1 MLMLKQC
8 RFLYNIMLSDRIE
21 EYRKTGKRKLSRC
34 EKGSRNDGEERRS
47 SCCCSKH
54 FWAYTKKDTSLEK
67 ISWDFTV
74 KQGILDVFCI
84 YSKQNLSPDPEKRKI
99 LGLGSILYR
108 HRENCRQNSY
118 IFIRISM
125 ILGLRKNCPPHMP
138 KLKQFL

>member
-8 RFLYNIMLSDRIE
+8 RFLYTIMLSDRIE

-74 KQGILDVFCI
+74 KYSIIDAFCT
-84 YSKQNLSPDPEKRKI
+84 YSKQNLLPDPEKCKI
-99 LGLGSILYR
+99 LGLEYT
-108 HRENCRQNSY
+108 Y
-118 IFIRISM
+118 F
-125 ILGLRKNCPPHMP
+125 
-138 KLKQFL
+138 

>member
-74 KQGILDVFCI
+74 KYSIIDFFCI
-84 YSKQNLSPDPEKRKI
+84 YNRQELFPDPEKCKI
-99 LGLGSILYR
+99 LGLEYT
-108 HRENCRQNSY
+108 Y
-118 IFIRISM
+118 F
-125 ILGLRKNCPPHMP
+125 
-138 KLKQFL
+138 